1 MIYIKVFFHKKTHRA
16 SAKREPMHYWKWM
29 FIVCFKIFK
38 QFIWTVFNKYTRTRK
53 RSIMEIKESEDIQDI
68 LIERVSF
75 LKITLTIQEGTKT
88 RRFIFCPFGSQSEY
102 LAQLFQRYHPGTFI
116 SNAKA
121 TLWIRCFSAW
131 ITSTTTARV
140 SFSAK
145 QISKGLFS
153 QIYLGRTLDK

>member
-1 MIYIKVFFHKKTHRA
+1 MIFDNFDTSNDIYQGIFPQEDTDLFDSKHRA
-16 SAKREPMHYWKWM
+16 SAKREPMHYSKWM

-88 RRFIFCPFGSQSEY
+88 RRFIFCPFGSHSEY

-116 SNAKA
+116 SK
-121 TLWIRCFSAW
+121 RHCE
-131 ITSTTTARV
+131 
-140 SFSAK
+140 
-145 QISKGLFS
+145 
-153 QIYLGRTLDK
+153 